1 MALFQVT
8 ELLKIGVEDE
18 TTGVSFYTKLA
29 KATKN
34 DDLRKTYASLAEQER
49 FHQARFQKML
59 DEYDVAQPSE
69 TYEGE
74 YIAYLRA
81 MLDSRAFPDPKA
93 AEQAA
98 AKCKEDADAV
108 TLAIRFER
116 DTLILMNELRG
127 MVPKKDVGT
136 VDELAREEQGHLV
149 QLNAALANLAG

>member
-29 KATKN
+29 ETTRN
-34 DDLRKTYASLAEQER
+34 GDLRETYASLAEQER

-59 DEYDVAQPSE
+59 DEYNVDQPSE

-81 MLDSRAFPDPKA
+81 MLDSRAFPDPKS

-98 AKCKEDADAV
+98 ANCTDDADAIR
-108 TLAIRFER
+108 LAIRFER

-127 MVPKKDVGT
+127 MVPKKDADT
-136 VDELAREEQGHLV
+136 VDQLAREEQGHLV
-149 QLNAALANLAG
+149 QLNAALGKLAG